1 MSHNDNTML
10 SDSIF
15 NLEIAGPVIC
25 IASSENGSRIAVGD
39 RNGNLTLVDK
49 TGSVIWEKQIDE
61 GIHGLSII
69 GNGNKVICGGKDCKL
84 RMFSSMGNIE
94 WEQTI
99 GKSIWSLGLQPIRIK
114 L

>member
-1 MSHNDNTML
+1 ML

-61 GIHGLSII
+61 GIHGLAVI
-69 GNGNKVICGGKDCKL
+69 GNGNKVICGGL
-84 RMFSSMGNIE
+84 
-94 WEQTI
+94 
-99 GKSIWSLGLQPIRIK
+99 
-114 L
+114 